1 MGALRSPNPTGAG
14 SDRRLGAAAGFVGFL
29 FAMELSSGFL
39 QAWFSPILSAIGEK
53 YSVGPADLNWVQTS
67 YLLAT
72 AVLVPL
78 LAKMGDQY
86 GHKRMLVVATAM
98 VTVGSVVSAL
108 APTYGIFILGRAIT
122 GALAAFLPFEFA
134 IVRERAGEQSGK
146 AIGLLVGG
154 LTLGASVGVVLSG
167 VLASFLSLTVLLLV
181 PAALMAL
188 ALVVVVFFV
197 PETTAR
203 TSGRLDWAGAILLGA
218 GLAFALFAISTGN
231 RFGWASGPVL
241 GGLLLGGALLAL
253 WVVLERRVASPL
265 VDFAMLSGRAG
276 VGLPILLAAL
286 FGAQLFG
293 SQTPI
298 ALFVGTDPAAAGFG
312 LGLSSSMI
320 GLVLVFASIAAFV
333 GTFVGPRLGARVG
346 DVTAVIVGA
355 VTAALGY
362 ALLTALHSDT
372 VSVLAW
378 LVVSGLGN
386 GIIISALPN
395 VVVARAPRD
404 SVGIA
409 SGLYNSARTVA
420 GAIAGASFTAVMS
433 GFTATLDGGSV
444 ITSEAGYQAVWV
456 ICGLLSLAVA
466 GLAVVTRGPA
476 ADHRAS
482 TVTAVAPA
490 EA

>member
-1 MGALRSPNPTGAG
+1 
-14 SDRRLGAAAGFVGFL
+14 
-29 FAMELSSGFL
+29 
-39 QAWFSPILSAIGEK
+39 
-53 YSVGPADLNWVQTS
+53 
-67 YLLAT
+67 
-72 AVLVPL
+72 
-78 LAKMGDQY
+78 
-86 GHKRMLVVATAM
+86 
-98 VTVGSVVSAL
+98 
-108 APTYGIFILGRAIT
+108 
-122 GALAAFLPFEFA
+122 
-134 IVRERAGEQSGK
+134 
-146 AIGLLVGG
+146 
-154 LTLGASVGVVLSG
+154 
-167 VLASFLSLTVLLLV
+167 
-181 PAALMAL
+181 
-188 ALVVVVFFV
+188 
-197 PETTAR
+197 
-203 TSGRLDWAGAILLGA
+203 
-218 GLAFALFAISTGN
+218 LAFALFAISTGN
-231 RFGWASGPVL
+231 RSGWSSGPVL
-241 GGLLLGGALLAL
+241 GGLLLGAALLAL
-253 WVVLERRVASPL
+253 WVVVERRVASPL

-312 LGLSSSMI
+312 LGLTSSMI
-320 GLVLVFASIAAFV
+320 GLVLVFASIAAFA

-355 VTAALGY
+355 LTAALGY
-362 ALLTALHSDT
+362 ALLTVLHSDT

-386 GIIISALPN
+386 GIIIAALPN

-456 ICGLLSLAVA
+456 ICGILSLAVA

-476 ADHRAS
+476 ADREAP
-482 TVTAVAPA
+482 TVPVVSA